1 MPIILMG
8 VLFGLAMDYEVF
20 LVSRMREDYVH
31 HGDAHG
37 AIETGFLGSARVV
50 TAAAIIM
57 FAVFAAFVPEG
68 DASIQ
73 PIALGLAVG
82 VTIDAFIVRMTLI
95 PAVLTLFGRYAWWMP
110 RGLERILPHF
120 DAEGEGIAQELELA
134 GWPESGEHLA
144 IAADGVT
151 LTRSGLELVTGFD
164 AGVPSG
170 GVLLV
175 RSTDRAATA
184 ALVAAICGRYPV
196 ASGRL
201 KVAGLV
207 LPTRAGA
214 VRRRSGLVQLRP
226 SPAPVDEVHRI
237 LGTGA
242 LVIGLCDL
250 DSLGEERERAAIAE
264 LLSAA
269 TAGGAGGA
277 GATDARSSAVT
288 IVASCAPD
296 SDVSGIVGTA
306 PCFEVTIGGP
316 APLAQPPAEEAEVG

>member
-1 MPIILMG
+1 
-8 VLFGLAMDYEVF
+8 
-20 LVSRMREDYVH
+20 
-31 HGDAHG
+31 
-37 AIETGFLGSARVV
+37 
-50 TAAAIIM
+50 
-57 FAVFAAFVPEG
+57 
-68 DASIQ
+68 
-73 PIALGLAVG
+73 
-82 VTIDAFIVRMTLI
+82 
-95 PAVLTLFGRYAWWMP
+95 
-110 RGLERILPHF
+110 LPHF

-237 LGTGA
+237 
-242 LVIGLCDL
+242 
-250 DSLGEERERAAIAE
+250 
-264 LLSAA
+264 
-269 TAGGAGGA
+269 
-277 GATDARSSAVT
+277 
-288 IVASCAPD
+288 
-296 SDVSGIVGTA
+296 
-306 PCFEVTIGGP
+306 
-316 APLAQPPAEEAEVG
+316 